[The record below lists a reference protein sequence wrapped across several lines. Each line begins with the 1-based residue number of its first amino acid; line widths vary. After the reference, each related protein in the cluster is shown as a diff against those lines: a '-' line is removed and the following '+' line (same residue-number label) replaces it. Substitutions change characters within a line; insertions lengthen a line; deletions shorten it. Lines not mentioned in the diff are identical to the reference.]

1 MSSELLKVVSS
12 APSIVRQAM
21 QAIIHGRSPFRG
33 REVSQPSF
41 VRKLVL
47 VPPAEI
53 VSSSEQPIKL
63 DAENRLLQRID
74 SSFLSTDLWMC
85 PGDTAKVETMGV
97 GVVRVVYQLKNA
109 GELYISR
116 SKLTNEQLKMI
127 PKEIL
132 QRDKEIE
139 DFYNKSGV
147 AQMKFGILTEANSV
161 EASQGFDVFGKVE
174 KSKVQN
180 VGKLMC
186 PRLEAELR
194 KNERAKKIGM
204 IELDLNGNPRKD
216 SRAAVR

>member
-53 VSSSEQPIKL
+53 VSSSEKPIKL
-63 DAENRLLQRID
+63 DAENRHLQVID
-74 SSFLSTDLWMC
+74 SSFLSKGTWMR

-116 SKLTNEQLKMI
+116 SKLTNEQLEVI

-132 QRDKEIE
+132 QRDKKIE
-139 DFYNKSGV
+139 DCYNKFGA
-147 AQMKFGILTEANSV
+147 AQIKFGILTESKFV
-161 EASQGFDVFGKVE
+161 ETSQGFDVFGKVE
-174 KSKVQN
+174 KSKVQT

-194 KNERAKKIGM
+194 EKERAKKISM
-204 IELDLNGNPRKD
+204 IELDLNGNPKTD